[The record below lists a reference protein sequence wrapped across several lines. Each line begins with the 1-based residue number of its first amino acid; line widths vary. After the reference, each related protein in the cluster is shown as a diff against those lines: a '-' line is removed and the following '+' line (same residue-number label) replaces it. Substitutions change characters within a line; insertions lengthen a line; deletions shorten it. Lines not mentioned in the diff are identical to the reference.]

1 MSNSES
7 EALAKTESLQSST
20 DNVKR
25 QTSESATS
33 SDPQR
38 FTTGVIIKGKF
49 IGCEDVKEETG
60 DEICQTSMIKL
71 KAVVIAKKEHKQRI
85 SIKVTLEGLEIL
97 DEKSNV
103 SMYKHSVNR
112 ISYIARDVNDARAI
126 GYIYKNS
133 ANSFQ
138 YFAIK
143 TERQAQEFFNTLRD
157 LFEAVLELR
166 NSKKTEVTSTTT
178 ATSTTASVT
187 APASTNEQTQNSLVS
202 ITQTLTTTPVANPV
216 PPKVV
221 QQTSVNLLD
230 DPPSNNA
237 DSLFDFSNTIFKMN
251 FILVSL

>member
-7 EALAKTESLQSST
+7 EALAKTELLQSSSTT

-85 SIKVTLEGLEIL
+85 SIKVTLEGLEIF

-166 NSKKTEVTSTTT
+166 NSKKTE

-187 APASTNEQTQNSLVS
+187 APANTNEQTQNSQVS
-202 ITQTLTTTPVANPV
+202 FTQTLTTTPVVNPV

-237 DSLFDFSNTIFKMN
+237 DSLFDFSNTILKMN
-251 FILVSL
+251 FILFPL